1 MFLESEVS
9 RLKFKAARA
18 LIHSGCLKNPCS
30 VDIAMPPKLCL
41 GFLDLCS
48 MCFGVSLPAP
58 KLIGEERQVDE
69 QQSNHQLEAAFK
81 ICVLKIEFVSG
92 LV

>member
-1 MFLESEVS
+1 
-9 RLKFKAARA
+9 
-18 LIHSGCLKNPCS
+18 
-30 VDIAMPPKLCL
+30 
-41 GFLDLCS
+41 
-48 MCFGVSLPAP
+48 MCFGVSLPAA

>member
-1 MFLESEVS
+1 
-9 RLKFKAARA
+9 
-18 LIHSGCLKNPCS
+18 
-30 VDIAMPPKLCL
+30 
-41 GFLDLCS
+41 
-48 MCFGVSLPAP
+48 MCFVMSLLAA
-58 KLIGEERQVDE
+58 KLIVEERQVDE